1 MVKARTTYTRSMG
14 ETRFL
19 EEHSAENRFT
29 RETTKEEG
37 KIAGGESRMPIAL
50 VTEEVHSS

>member
-1 MVKARTTYTRSMG
+1 ME

-37 KIAGGESRMPIAL
+37 KIAGGESRMPIVL
-50 VTEEVHSS
+50 VTEEVHSSWQMERAS